1 MRAAVYQD
9 RRKAWKWMLWS
20 GSGGRRSVIAVSSQK
35 YTRRE
40 SAVRGLKRLVDG
52 LRGKGALEIDVV
64 N

>member
-20 GSGGRRSVIAVSSQK
+20 GKGGQRSVVAVSSLK

-40 SAVRGLKRLVDG
+40 SAVRGLQRVLAALKRGV
-52 LRGKGALEIDVV
+52 EIDVV
-64 N
+64 A